1 MRLWPHLSRKIGRQK
16 ESDAKAWLER
26 QSLKIIEENFHCK
39 GGEIDL
45 IALQSE
51 TTPAGKKHERLVFIE
66 VKFRQ
71 TAEFGHPAEFVNLGK
86 QQRIHK
92 CAQRFLMKYP
102 DYQNHPMRF
111 DVIAMT
117 ADEPPQWIQNAF

>member
-1 MRLWPHLSRKIGRQK
+1 MWSRNSFQIGQARESQAQK
-16 ESDAKAWLER
+16 WLR
-26 QSLKIIEENFHCK
+26 TQGLTIIEKNFHCK

-45 IALQSE
+45 IALQTE
-51 TTPAGKKHERLVFIE
+51 KTPAGKKRERLIFIE
-66 VKFRQ
+66 VKFRK

-92 CAQRFLMKYP
+92 CAQIFLMKYP
-102 DYQNHPMRF
+102 DYENHPLRF

-117 ADEPPQWIQNAF
+117 ADETPQWIQNAF